1 MKTGLVLEGGAC
13 RGVFTSGVLDVMM
26 ERGMT
31 FDYCIGV
38 SAGAGNAMAFKA
50 RQIGRAFRMTTGD
63 TCYYGLSQV
72 RRSRKLLDLD
82 LLYSEMSYDPK
93 DPFDFK
99 AYYENP
105 MECEY
110 VLTCCETGQ
119 PEYLSENVYQ
129 KRMIQ
134 IVKASCSMPGICSPV
149 VLDGKH
155 YLDGGIAD
163 PMPVFH
169 ALSKGCDR
177 VVLVTTK
184 PADNLHPTDYSRL
197 RPLLSKLYKG
207 KYPAFYAKLMTRV
220 KRYFAQLDEILE
232 LEKEGQ
238 IIVIRPET
246 CNIKS
251 LEKDKDKIKEY
262 YFHGRE
268 VAEKQ
273 WEKLEQY
280 LR

>member
-13 RGVFTSGVLDVMM
+13 RGIFTSGVLDVMM

-31 FDYCIGV
+31 FDYCVGV
-38 SAGAGNAMAFKA
+38 SAGAGNAMGYKS
-50 RQIGRAFRMTTGD
+50 RQVGRVFRMTTGD
-63 TCYYGLSQV
+63 VPYYGLSQAKK
-72 RRSRKLLDLD
+72 SKKLLDLD
-82 LLYSEMSYDPK
+82 LLYTDMSFDPK

-99 AYYENP
+99 TYYQNP

-110 VLTCCETGQ
+110 VLTCCETG
-119 PEYLSENVYQ
+119 EAAYFSENVYQ

-149 VLDGKH
+149 ELDGKH

-169 ALSKGCDR
+169 ALNKGCDK

-184 PADNLHPTDYSRL
+184 PMENLHPTDYSRL

-207 KYPAFYAKLMTRV
+207 KYPMFYGKLMTRV

-238 IIVIRPET
+238 ILVIRPEV

-251 LEKDKDKIKEY
+251 LEKDRDKMKEY
-262 YFHGRE
+262 YLHGRE
-268 VAEKQ
+268 VAEKE
-273 WEKLEQY
+273 WDRLEAY